1 MLSFWVSFF
10 CIGIFVATAAYLI
23 ARRVKLMAIVDT
35 IWTVGLGISALVYH
49 TVLGLES
56 IRSWAVLLVIFLW
69 SFRLSFHL
77 YRDRV
82 FSGHDDPRYKAL
94 AEHWGARS
102 ARNFYFLFLAQII
115 FIALFLFPV
124 SIAMQNPQPLWA
136 WTDTLAVL
144 IGISAMLG
152 EWIADRQ
159 LANFR
164 ANPKNKGGVCKDRL
178 WRYSRHPNYFFEWLH
193 WFAYLAFSMGSSLV
207 GFALVGPIA
216 MFIFLR
222 FLTGVPYAEMSSLK
236 SRGEAYRQYQ
246 SSTNAFFPWIPRD
259 KTA

>member
-23 ARRVKLMAIVDT
+23 ARKVKLMAIVDT
-35 IWTVGLGISALVYH
+35 IWTAGLGISALVYH
-49 TVLGLES
+49 TVAGLES
-56 IRSWAVLLVIFLW
+56 IRSWAVLLVIVLW

-77 YRDRV
+77 FRDRI
-82 FSGHDDPRYKAL
+82 FTGHEDPRYKAL
-94 AEHWGARS
+94 AEHWGAQS

-115 FIALFLFPV
+115 CIALFLFPV
-124 SIAMQNPQPLWA
+124 SIAMQNPQPFWV

-159 LANFR
+159 LATFR

-193 WFAYLAFSMGSSLV
+193 WFAYLAFAMGSSSV

-259 KTA
+259 KTT

>member
-35 IWTVGLGISALVYH
+35 IWTAGLGISALVYH

-164 ANPKNKGGVCKDRL
+164 ANPKNKGGVCKERL

>member
-1 MLSFWVSFF
+1 MLSFWISFF
-10 CIGIFVATAAYLI
+10 CIGIFVATAAYQI
-23 ARRVKLMAIVDT
+23 ARKLKLMAIVDT
-35 IWTVGLGISALVYH
+35 IWTAGLGISALIYH
-49 TVLGLES
+49 TVAGLES

-77 YRDRV
+77 FRDRV
-82 FSGHDDPRYKAL
+82 FTGHEDPRYKAL
-94 AEHWGARS
+94 AEHWGEKS
-102 ARNFYFLFLAQII
+102 VRNFYFLFLAQII

-124 SIAMQNPQPLWA
+124 SIAMQNPQPVWT

-144 IGISAMLG
+144 IAISAISG

-159 LANFR
+159 LAAFR

-193 WFAYLAFSMGSSLV
+193 WFAYLAFAVGSSSV

-246 SSTNAFFPWIPRD
+246 SSTNAFFPWIPRE
-259 KTA
+259 KTT

>member
-1 MLSFWVSFF
+1 MISFWISFF
-10 CIGIFVATAAYLI
+10 CIGIFVATAAYQI
-23 ARRVKLMAIVDT
+23 ARKLKLMAIVDT
-35 IWTVGLGISALVYH
+35 IWTAGLGVSALVYH
-49 TVLGLES
+49 TVAGLES
-56 IRSWAVLLVIFLW
+56 VRSWAVLLVIFLW

-77 YRDRV
+77 FRDRI
-82 FSGHDDPRYKAL
+82 FTGHEDPRYKAL
-94 AEHWGARS
+94 AAYWGAKS
-102 ARNFYFLFLAQII
+102 ARNFYFLFLAQIT
-115 FIALFLFPV
+115 FVALFLFPV
-124 SIAMQNPQPLWA
+124 SIAMQNPHPVWA

-159 LANFR
+159 LAAFR
-164 ANPKNKGGVCKDRL
+164 ANPKNNGGVCQDRL

-193 WFAYLAFSMGSSLV
+193 WFAYLAFAVGSSSV

-236 SRGEAYRQYQ
+236 SRGEAYRHYQ

-259 KTA
+259 KTT